1 MTEIFTNTA
10 TPCGKC
16 YFSNGTVE
24 DILAYAHYSNADV
37 VFTTPSGR
45 YQYRQWV
52 EPVEDV
58 FYADPRPTIDVIL
71 RHGFYKFITR
81 YPGEP
86 EVACKLVDIDK
97 IEIIT

>member
-1 MTEIFTNTA
+1 MTGIFKNKT

-16 YFSNGTVE
+16 YFSDSTVE
-24 DILAYAHYSNADV
+24 DILTYIHYSDADV
-37 VFTTPSGR
+37 VFNTISGR

-58 FYADPRPTIDVIL
+58 FYADPRPTITVIP
-71 RHGFYKFITR
+71 RHGFYKFVTR

-97 IEIIT
+97 IEILI

>member
-1 MTEIFTNTA
+1 MSEIFINNT

-16 YFSNGTVE
+16 YFADGTVE
-24 DILAYAHYSNADV
+24 NILSYTHYSNADI
-37 VFTTPSGR
+37 VFATLSGR

-52 EPVEDV
+52 EPVETP
-58 FYADPRPTIDVIL
+58 FYADSRPTIDVIL
-71 RHGFYKFITR
+71 KYGFYKFVNR